1 MDCRDNQFRSP
12 PVKFPAFFAA
22 AAATALLALPV
33 ASFADGPRLHIPD
46 FSHLRA
52 KANDSV
58 DITIGAPLLHFASFL
73 AKHSDDIDDE
83 GRAAVDLLK
92 EIRSVQVRSFKFDE
106 DGAYSM
112 ADIDAV
118 RKQLSGPGWS
128 RLVEQHKR
136 EPREDTDVFMC
147 LEDGRIKGIA
157 VISSEPREF
166 TIVNV
171 IGNID
176 IDKLAKLQG
185 QFGIPKVAQE

>member
-1 MDCRDNQFRSP
+1 
-12 PVKFPAFFAA
+12 VKFPAFLAA
-22 AAATALLALPV
+22 TATALLVLPM
-33 ASFADGPRLHIPD
+33 ASFAVSPRLDIPN
-46 FSHLRA
+46 FNHLRA

-58 DITIGAPLLHFASFL
+58 NVTLGGPLLRFVSRL
-73 AKHSDDIDDE
+73 AASDDTADE
-83 GRAAVDLLK
+83 QQKAAVDLLQ
-92 EIRSVQVRSFKFDE
+92 EISSVQVRSFKFNE

-118 RKQLSGPGWS
+118 REQLNAPGWT

-147 LEDGRIKGIA
+147 LEDGKIKGIA
-157 VISSEPREF
+157 VIASEPREF

-176 IDKLAKLQG
+176 IDKLSKLEG

>member
-1 MDCRDNQFRSP
+1 M
-12 PVKFPAFFAA
+12 KIHAFV
-22 AAATALLALPV
+22 ATAILALPT
-33 ASFADGPRLHIPD
+33 ASFAASPHLDIPS
-46 FSHLRA
+46 FNHLRA

-58 DITIGAPLLHFASFL
+58 NVTIGGTLLHFVSRIA
-73 AKHSDDIDDE
+73 ASDDSDE
-83 GRAAVDLLK
+83 DAKAAA
-92 EIRSVQVRSFKFDE
+92 SVIKDISSIQVRSYTFDE

-118 RKQLSGPGWS
+118 RKQLDAPGWT

-147 LEDGRIKGIA
+147 LEDGKIKGIA

-176 IDKLAKLQG
+176 VDKLAKLKG
-185 QFGIPKVAQE
+185 QFGIPKDSQEQ